1 MRLID
6 EYKELVYPSGD
17 YKFKEFL
24 IDGVLLDLFFNETLA
39 STNSINDLVLKRLV
53 VLKKKDLSNLENKL
67 PGVNIIKIKK
77 EEIMYFVNLGFLV
90 IINKNIILTI
100 EVRSFV
106 DRGVN
111 QAQGELSLLGPKDSF
126 NENYNTNVALL
137 RRRIK
142 SSDFKILSFEI
153 GRISKTKIGI
163 CYIEGIVKEGLVS
176 DIKSKLE
183 SIDIDGIIDI
193 SYLKNNIEVHNN
205 FLPTVMTTERPD
217 KVSMA
222 LLEGKVGIMADLSP
236 YMLIVPSFFTDF
248 FHSVDDYYQKS
259 SNVTFSRLLR
269 LIAFFIAIFIPGI
282 YLAITT
288 RNYNLVP
295 LDLLYV
301 LMAGRSFVPFPAFI
315 EALLLIFSFEILKES
330 DIRMSSVTGS
340 AVSILGGLILG
351 DAAVSAGIVS
361 PIMII
366 VIAISSIAGLV
377 FNSVELVN
385 TTRIYKISILIL
397 SAMLGIYGVI
407 LGFIFML
414 VNICSMKIFN
424 IPYFSPIFP
433 FIKSEMGDSFILKN
447 KRIKTRNPLLS
458 KNKTRGRYL

>member
-1 MRLID
+1 MRLVD
-6 EYKELVYPSGD
+6 EYKKLVFPSAD
-17 YKFKEFL
+17 YKFKEFV

-53 VLKKKDLSNLENKL
+53 LLKKKDLKHLESKI
-67 PGVNIIKIKK
+67 PGVNIIKINKD
-77 EEIMYFVNLGFLV
+77 EIMYLVNLGFLV
-90 IINKNIILTI
+90 IFNKNNLLAV
-100 EVRSFV
+100 EVRAYV

-142 SSDFKILSFEI
+142 TSDFKILSFEI

-163 CYIEGIVKEGLVS
+163 CYIEGIVKDELVLE
-176 DIKSKLE
+176 IENKLKK
-183 SIDIDGIIDI
+183 IDIDGIIDI
-193 SYLKNNIEVHNN
+193 SYLKNTIEIHNN
-205 FLPTVMTTERPD
+205 FLPSVMITERPD

-248 FHSVDDYYQKS
+248 FHTVDDYYQKS

-269 LIAFFIAIFIPGI
+269 LLAFFIAIFIPGI

-301 LMAGRSFVPFPAFI
+301 LMAGRSFVPFPAYI
-315 EALLLIFSFEILKES
+315 EALILIFAFEILKES

-377 FNSVELVN
+377 FNSLELVN
-385 TTRIYKISILIL
+385 TTRIYKILIL
-397 SAMLGIYGVI
+397 LLGAFLGIYGVF
-407 LGFIFML
+407 LGFIFIL
-414 VNICSMKIFN
+414 YNICSMKIFN
-424 IPYFSPIFP
+424 IPYFSPIIP
-433 FIKSEMGDSFILKN
+433 FIKDDILDSFILKN
-447 KRIKTRNPLLS
+447 KKYKTRNPLIS
-458 KNKTRGRYL
+458 KNKNRGRYT